1 MKDVRA
7 REGKDSHNRI
17 SFAQTTSADAKR
29 AQEVICIEEQM
40 NMGSYASPP
49 FRVGPVNRED
59 KVLVR
64 IISPIGEEFHY
75 RLSPRCTIS
84 ELKRQFQQLKP
95 QLKADKLFFF
105 HDLKNVENDTA
116 IEDLDHEWEPQ
127 LDAMGQIT
135 TSYKVKP
142 PSSIALLYAFDYLGR
157 WSNKSARQR
166 EFYDEIMATHL
177 LRFDAKGFEAN
188 LILDK
193 LYLGNINAAFNLKE
207 LKAMGITHII
217 TAHNSLKPLY
227 PKHFSYLTVQAED
240 LYYVNLID
248 HFEATAKFIDEG
260 RKQGGV
266 LVHWYVLYINKKY
279 RLILTV
285 LPASAAAPPS

>member
-1 MKDVRA
+1 
-7 REGKDSHNRI
+7 
-17 SFAQTTSADAKR
+17 
-29 AQEVICIEEQM
+29 
-40 NMGSYASPP
+40 
-49 FRVGPVNRED
+49 
-59 KVLVR
+59 
-64 IISPIGEEFHY
+64 
-75 RLSPRCTIS
+75 
-84 ELKRQFQQLKP
+84 
-95 QLKADKLFFF
+95 
-105 HDLKNVENDTA
+105 
-116 IEDLDHEWEPQ
+116 
-127 LDAMGQIT
+127 
-135 TSYKVKP
+135 
-142 PSSIALLYAFDYLGR
+142 
-157 WSNKSARQR
+157 
-166 EFYDEIMATHL
+166 MATHL

-266 LVHWYVLYINKKY
+266 LVHCAAGISRSSTIVIAYMMQAMRFSLKEAFKYVRERRPIISPNDGFSRQLQVYEDILYNNNMASQEQIEFLSGYKKTTSEY
-279 RLILTV
+279 TFCFNHLKDKLK
-285 LPASAAAPPS
+285 